1 MTLAARDERTRLE
14 LAHDRIATAL
24 SRLDTSM
31 SRPTVVTPDADP
43 GLMDSLRSEIDAL
56 RQDNTAL
63 RSANE
68 TAQGQVTETI
78 GRLNL
83 ILES

>member
-1 MTLAARDERTRLE
+1 MTLVTRDERTRLD

-24 SRLDTSM
+24 TRLDKSM
-31 SRPTVVTPDADP
+31 SRPTAVPDADP
-43 GLMDSLRSEIDAL
+43 GLIDSLRSEIDAL
-56 RQDNTAL
+56 RQDNTTL

-68 TAQGQVTETI
+68 TAQDQVTKTI
-78 GRLNL
+78 RRLNL